1 MALEAL
7 ADPVG
12 AVVLQAV
19 EDDANFSLS
28 CAAMECKLIHLANGI
43 RIVLHQVESPVSH
56 ACMLVNAGARDER
69 EGQYGLAHFIEHLL
83 FKRTDKRNTSQI
95 LNRLEVVG
103 GDLNAYTT
111 KEYTCIHA
119 SFLSAYL
126 ARTLDL
132 FEDLFFHSV
141 FPEDEMEKEK
151 GVILDEMASYL
162 DSPEDAIMD
171 DFEDLVF
178 EGHGLGHNILGTAAD
193 LQALSKTDI
202 RRFIEQTYNTHEIV
216 IGITG
221 NYTAKKVRL
230 LAEKILGKLSE
241 NSNRKDRREPL
252 ATAPRQTACRKPINQ
267 VHHVMGTKAYGAH
280 DDNRIGLLLLN
291 NLLGGVGMSSRL
303 NLMVREKHGIAYTV
317 ESNYTPYSDTGLFY
331 IYFGTD
337 EEKAAKARSLIA
349 KELRK
354 LRECKLGVMQLY
366 QAKQKFK
373 GQIALAEENR
383 LSLIISLSKSL
394 LDYGRVQTLE
404 ELFVQID
411 AVGASQLLGIANDI
425 LDERQLSAL
434 SFIPE

>member
-216 IGITG
+216 IGISG
-221 NYTAKKVRL
+221 NYSAKRVRQ
-230 LAEKILGKLSE
+230 LAE
-241 NSNRKDRREPL
+241 R
-252 ATAPRQTACRKPINQ
+252 
-267 VHHVMGTKAYGAH
+267 V
-280 DDNRIGLLLLN
+280 
-291 NLLGGVGMSSRL
+291 LGG
-303 NLMVREKHGIAYTV
+303 
-317 ESNYTPYSDTGLFY
+317 
-331 IYFGTD
+331 
-337 EEKAAKARSLIA
+337 
-349 KELRK
+349 
-354 LRECKLGVMQLY
+354 
-366 QAKQKFK
+366 
-373 GQIALAEENR
+373 
-383 LSLIISLSKSL
+383 
-394 LDYGRVQTLE
+394 
-404 ELFVQID
+404 
-411 AVGASQLLGIANDI
+411 
-425 LDERQLSAL
+425 
-434 SFIPE
+434 IPENNNPKCRSGL

>member
-1 MALEAL
+1 
-7 ADPVG
+7 
-12 AVVLQAV
+12 
-19 EDDANFSLS
+19 
-28 CAAMECKLIHLANGI
+28 MEYELIHLANGI
-43 RIVLHQVESPVSH
+43 RIVLHQVASPVSH
-56 ACMLVNAGARDER
+56 ACMLVNAGARDEQV
-69 EGQYGLAHFIEHLL
+69 GQYGLAHFIEHLL
-83 FKRTDKRNTSQI
+83 FKRTDKRSTSQI
-95 LNRLEVVG
+95 LNRLETVG

-119 SFLSAYL
+119 SFLSPYL
-126 ARTLDL
+126 ERTLDL

-141 FPEDEMEKEK
+141 FPEEEMEKEK

-171 DFEDLVF
+171 DFEDLIF

-193 LQALSKTDI
+193 LQALSKADI
-202 RRFIEQTYNTHEIV
+202 RHFMEHTYNTHEIV
-216 IGITG
+216 IGISG
-221 NYTAKKVRL
+221 NYAVKKVRL

-241 NSNRKDRREPL
+241 NSIRKDRQKPS
-252 ATAPRQTACRKPINQ
+252 AAAPRQTTCRKPINQ
-267 VHHVMGTKAYGAH
+267 THHVLGTKAYGVH

-291 NLLGGVGMSSRL
+291 NLLGGMGMSSRL
-303 NLMVREKHGIAYTV
+303 NLVVREKHGIAYTI

-337 EEKAAKARSLIA
+337 EEKAAKARRLIT

-354 LRECKLGVMQLY
+354 LRERELGVMQLY

-383 LSLIISLSKSL
+383 LSLIISLAKNL
-394 LDYGRVQTLE
+394 LDYGHVQTLD
-404 ELFVQID
+404 ELFGQID
-411 AVGASQLLGIANDI
+411 AVGASQLLNIANEV
-425 LDERQLSAL
+425 LDERHLSTL